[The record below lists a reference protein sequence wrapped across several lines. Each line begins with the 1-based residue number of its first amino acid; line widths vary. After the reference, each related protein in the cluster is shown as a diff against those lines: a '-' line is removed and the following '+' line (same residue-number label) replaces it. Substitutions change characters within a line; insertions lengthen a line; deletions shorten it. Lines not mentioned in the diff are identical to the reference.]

1 MGLDMY
7 LERMPRYKGATA
19 KEVSAIENYLDW
31 KQNKEDPQSGAKNC
45 TLKKW
50 CGLDYKDVPK
60 GNMMKFYKPFFTV
73 KYSAWDTEKKYGWG
87 RITEQV
93 GYWRKAN
100 EIHNWFVKHVQDGID
115 DCGYHHE
122 VTKEILEEL
131 LDTCQTVL
139 NSCTLVLGQIKN
151 GETFKDGEWV
161 PIMEDGYT
169 IADSSVAEELLP
181 TQSGF
186 FFGGTSYDQWYVDD
200 IKDTIDIITKVLETT
215 DFDKEMIYYVSSW

>member
-7 LERMPRYKGATA
+7 LEKMPRYKNTTA
-19 KEVSAIENYLDW
+19 KDISMLESYFDW
-31 KQNKEDPQSGAKNC
+31 KSKKAEGKYRG
-45 TLKKW
+45 TLEKW
-50 CGLDYKDVPK
+50 CGVKYQDVPK
-60 GNMMKFYKPFFTV
+60 GDVRKFYEPFFTV
-73 KYSAWDTEKKYGWG
+73 KYSDWDTEKKYGWG

-100 EIHNWFVKHVQDGID
+100 EIHNWFVKNVQDGED
-115 DCGYHHE
+115 DCGYHNE

-131 LDTCQTVL
+131 LDICQIVL
-139 NSCTLVLGQIKN
+139 NNCELITGKVEN
-151 GETFKDGEWV
+151 GYSFDDNGNRVYNYIDGNV
-161 PIMEDGYT
+161 VADPS
-169 IADSSVAEELLP
+169 IAMELLP

-186 FFGGTSYDQWYVDD
+186 FFGGTSYDEWYVDD